1 LLDLLHRA
9 AENRQALAPGSPL
22 VSLLAQLERRIAS
35 YGRVRL
41 YTDVSL
47 LEAADQPVLRELN
60 ATTSLQEQIVRPVHP
75 TLLLLKKQAVE
86 RLIDEL
92 KRRGQVPLLHESGF
106 ASSRPE
112 E

>member
-1 LLDLLHRA
+1 
-9 AENRQALAPGSPL
+9 
-22 VSLLAQLERRIAS
+22 
-35 YGRVRL
+35 
-41 YTDVSL
+41 
-47 LEAADQPVLRELN
+47 
-60 ATTSLQEQIVRPVHP
+60 VRPIHP

-106 ASSRPE
+106 AASRPE